1 MELKNL
7 EDDNNRET
15 FDDAD
20 ERGYVKDNDKND
32 KVDYER
38 ILLGVVENNIPGV
51 SNRLPGVPNFDEEDN
66 PSDYPTNVLTDG
78 HDPTNGPTNEP
89 TYPKLIES
97 KLIKS
102 EQVLVVFK

>member
-1 MELKNL
+1 MLDE
-7 EDDNNRET
+7 NNREA
-15 FDDAD
+15 FDGAA
-20 ERGYVKDNDKND
+20 ERGYVEDNDKND

-102 EQVLVVFK
+102 EQVLAVFK

>member
-1 MELKNL
+1 MELKTL

-51 SNRLPGVPNFDEEDN
+51 SNRLPGVPNFDEECN
-66 PSDYPTNVLTDG
+66 PSDCPTNVLTDG
-78 HDPTNGPTNEP
+78 HDPTNGTTNEP

-97 KLIKS
+97 RLIKS
-102 EQVLVVFK
+102 EQVVEVFK